1 MRSKVYKRVTGP
13 VCMSR
18 SNEEV
23 GHLGALGVAKEQ
35 EVLFRLISG
44 MHSSITTSIVQ
55 NYYNETSGES
65 GGPA

>member
-1 MRSKVYKRVTGP
+1 
-13 VCMSR
+13 MSR
-18 SNEEV
+18 SHEEV

>member
-1 MRSKVYKRVTGP
+1 VWSFRGD
-13 VCMSR
+13 
-18 SNEEV
+18 EEV

-55 NYYNETSGES
+55 NYYNETSGMW
-65 GGPA
+65 GA